1 MSTTLPK
8 LLFGLALTCPMTS
21 ASANVIADWDA
32 TAVAI
37 VASALPGPP
46 AEREMALVHAAMFDA
61 VNAIERR
68 YRPYLIE
75 LTAAPT
81 TSQEAAAAMAAATVL
96 TALPPEAASDL
107 KAKPASPLATIPD
120 REAKA
125 EGVKLGQAGATQV
138 LPARP
143 THPAPPPPAP

>member
-8 LLFGLALTCPMTS
+8 LLLALALTSPMTS
-21 ASANVIADWDA
+21 ASANVITDWDA

-68 YRPYLIE
+68 YRPYLIG

-96 TALPPEAASDL
+96 TALHPEAASNI
-107 KAKPASPLATIPD
+107 KAKLASDLATIPD
-120 REAKA
+120 GEAKA
-125 EGVKLGQAGATQV
+125 GGVKLRAAVAAKSPQARQDRGAG
-138 LPARP
+138 PSA
-143 THPAPPPPAP
+143 